1 MISFIVIGKNE
12 GWRLDKCLSAIHYFA
27 RQEKLANYEIIYVD
41 SKSTDDS
48 LSIAKRN
55 NVDRVLLITGEC
67 NAAIGRN
74 VGAKEAKGDI
84 LFFLDGDMEL
94 SPGFYKDIVDKDEKL
109 IYPFVSGIEIDILHD
124 KSWNYVESKVRRK
137 FKEGIDQFEQT
148 TGGLFVIS
156 KELWEKTGGM
166 DNCQKKS
173 QDLDLGLRLA
183 SLGFPLCRKGKIWV
197 NHYTQY
203 YAIRTTSLKVV
214 RYSARLA
221 RKHFFNIKAQMLLLS
236 SNYSYWI
243 LLFCLINSV
252 VYLSFIPMLVYLP
265 VPIYRTYKIIR
276 RTQSALSISDE
287 LIKRMKKDFL
297 FLYYF
302 FCFFPRPAKE
312 EYIDVEI

>member
-27 RQEKLANYEIIYVD
+27 KQEKLANYEIIYVD

-48 LSIAKRN
+48 LLIAKKN
-55 NVDRVLLITGEC
+55 AVDRVLLITGEC

-74 VGAKEAKGDI
+74 IGAKEAKGDI

-94 SPGFYKDIVDKDEKL
+94 LPGFYKDIVDGDKKL

-124 KSWNYVESKVRRK
+124 KLWNYVESKVRRK

-156 KELWEKTGGM
+156 GELWGKIGGM

-173 QDLDLGLRLA
+173 QDLDLGLRLT

-203 YAIRTTSLKVV
+203 YAIRATSLESV

-221 RKHFFNIKAQMLLLS
+221 RKHFFNVKAQVQLLY

-243 LLFCLINSV
+243 LLLCLIISV
-252 VYLSFIPMLVYLP
+252 VCLSFIPIFVYLP
-265 VPIYRTYKIIR
+265 VPIYRTFKMVS
-276 RTQSALSISDE
+276 RTQSALNIPDE
-287 LIKRMKKDFL
+287 FIKRIKKDFL

-302 FCFFPRPAKE
+302 FCFWPRPAKE
-312 EYIDVEI
+312 EYVEVEI